1 MAVPVFAEVMEMGKK
16 YEINMCEGPLAG
28 KIVLYTVPLILSSM
42 LQLLF
47 NAVDTV
53 VVGRYCGSDSLAAVG
68 STASLVNLL
77 MNVFIGLSVGTNV
90 LVARY
95 YGAGRENDV
104 NDTVHTAVLSSIIGG
119 MILAVI
125 GFIFAKPL
133 LILMSSPENVIDL
146 SALYLRIY
154 FIGMPVTLLY
164 NFGSA
169 ILRAVGDTRRP
180 LYFLAAA
187 GVINVC
193 LNLVFVIVFN
203 LGVAGVALATIISQ
217 AVSAGLVIRCLVMS
231 EGACK
236 LSIAKLG
243 IKKDKFLEMLRYGL
257 PAGVQGTLFSLSNV
271 LIQSSVNS
279 FGAIVMAGNA
289 AAANIEGFVY
299 VSMNAF
305 HHTALSFTSQNYG
318 AGKYERI
325 NKAAGWCLFLVTIVG
340 MTVGGLFYLFRV
352 PLLSVYSSDSEV
364 ISYGMVR
371 MMYICLPYFLC
382 GLMDTMVGSLR
393 GLGYSVMPM
402 IVSLLGAC
410 AFRILWIKTVFEVYH
425 TLPVLYISYAISWLM
440 TFSVHVLCFVIV
452 RRRIKKKNDI

>member
-1 MAVPVFAEVMEMGKK
+1 MENKNK

-28 KIVLYTVPLILSSM
+28 KIILYAVPLILSSM

-47 NAVDTV
+47 NAVDTI

-95 YGAGRENDV
+95 YGAGRNKDV
-104 NDTVHTAVLSSIIGG
+104 SDTVHTAVLSSLIGG
-119 MILAVI
+119 LILAGV
-125 GFIFAKPL
+125 GVMLAKPL
-133 LILMSSPENVIDL
+133 LELMSSPENVIDL
-146 SALYLRIY
+146 SALYLKIY

-187 GVINVC
+187 GIINVI
-193 LNLVFVIVFN
+193 LNLVFVIIFK

-217 AVSAGLVIRCLVMS
+217 AISAGLVTRCLTKLD
-231 EGACK
+231 GACRLDLHR
-236 LSIAKLG
+236 LSIQKN
-243 IKKDKFLEMLRYGL
+243 KFFEMLRYGL
-257 PAGVQGTLFSLSNV
+257 PAGIQGTLFSLSNV
-271 LIQSSVNS
+271 LIQSSINS
-279 FGAIVMAGNA
+279 FGSTVMAGNA
-289 AAANIEGFVY
+289 AAANLEGFVY
-299 VSMNAF
+299 VAMNAF

-318 AGKYERI
+318 AGKYDRI
-325 NKAAGWCLFLVTIVG
+325 NKVLGWCLFLVTAVG
-340 MTVGGLFYLFRV
+340 ITVGGAFYLLRV
-352 PLLSVYSSDSEV
+352 PLLKIYNSDTEV
-364 ISYGMVR
+364 IAYGMIR
-371 MMYICLPYFLC
+371 MLYICVPYFLC

-402 IVSLLGAC
+402 IVSLMGAC
-410 AFRILWIKTVFEVYH
+410 VFRIIWIKTVFAANH
-425 TLPVLYISYAISWLM
+425 SLGVLYISYAISWLV
-440 TFSVHVLCFVIV
+440 TFLVHVLCFVIV
-452 RRRIKKKNDI
+452 RGRIGRRNDI